1 MAWKTSP
8 KPLPDSRGIIAELDG
23 VVYRGNTQ
31 SDSAIE
37 SFAIGRLGG
46 WQFQIAF
53 GDRHSLRHSAAAN

>member
-1 MAWKTSP
+1 MAKASLRL
-8 KPLPDSRGIIAELDG
+8 LPDSRGIIAEPDG

-46 WQFQIAF
+46 GQFQIAF
-53 GDRHSLRHSAAAN
+53 SDRHSLHHSAAAN